1 MADVKKTKAQAD
13 FQALDA
19 KELTSKVA
27 ELKKQLVEQ
36 HRALAAQELP
46 NPNVL
51 RKTRKDIARALT
63 ALRHKAKAP
72 AATKEE
78 K

>member
-1 MADVKKTKAQAD
+1 MADTKKTKAVD
-13 FQALDA
+13 LLTLDA

-51 RKTRKDIARALT
+51 RQTRKDIARALT
-63 ALRHKAKAP
+63 ALRHQAKAP
-72 AATKEE
+72 AAKEE